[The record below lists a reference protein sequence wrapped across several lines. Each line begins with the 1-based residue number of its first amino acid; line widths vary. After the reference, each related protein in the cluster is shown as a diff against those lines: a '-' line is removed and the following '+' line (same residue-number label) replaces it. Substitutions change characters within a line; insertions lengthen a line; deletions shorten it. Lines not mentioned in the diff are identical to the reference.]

1 MRLWSE
7 SVTPRAILLNLV
19 ILFVGSLACA
29 QPSRSD
35 VSLPG
40 MITGTVINEKGEP
53 VNEAL
58 VNASDGQPTIGAIRY
73 VLTDQKGHFV
83 IDRLAWG
90 QYRVFAK
97 KRRRAIRTLALLFT
111 KPTSLRSPRSAHRPK
126 GNYHSARRTTLRSTT
141 LFGERC
147 ENIFST

>member
-7 SVTPRAILLNLV
+7 SVTPSAILLNLV
-19 ILFVGSLACA
+19 ILFVGSWACA

-73 VLTDQKGHFV
+73 FLTDQKEHFV

-97 KRRRAIRTLALLFT
+97 KEEAGYPDIGFAFYETNVLEIA
-111 KPTSLRSPRSAHRPK
+111 SISPSSQRQLSQ
-126 GNYHSARRTTLRSTT
+126 
-141 LFGERC
+141 C
-147 ENIFST
+147 EEDHAAKYYAFR